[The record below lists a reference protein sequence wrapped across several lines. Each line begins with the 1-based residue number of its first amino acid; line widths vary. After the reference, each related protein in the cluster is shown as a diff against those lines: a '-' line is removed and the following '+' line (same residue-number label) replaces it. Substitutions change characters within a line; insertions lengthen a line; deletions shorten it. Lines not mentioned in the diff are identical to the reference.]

1 MKTKICIKCAST
13 FFILLLFAVK
23 VFSQAPVPTITGPL
37 DPTTNLPAILI
48 GGVTSG
54 QIYTTEPGMSNYAW
68 AVSSPAGSIT
78 AGAGTNTITVTWT
91 LPVGQQSVSVTYTDP
106 TQGSSV
112 KTILIINY
120 FPFAGAI
127 DPLAVPQFV
136 DPLPH
141 FAAGLRVNA
150 KSGGNLVIQAV
161 KVQQVALPKG
171 TLLANGT
178 IGDPLTPNAGMGNYA
193 AYRISK
199 DNGTTFGPAMWP
211 AQTIEAQQGFPLT
224 VQYQNELVG
233 VKYSDFNILADQ
245 TLMMNGYTWT
255 GNPLLD
261 PYTGDIPMV
270 VHLHGGEMPSNSDGG
285 PTAWFTPQYKQSGPG
300 FKFNASSLSTYPNQQ
315 EATTLWYH
323 PHDQGCTRINVYTGL
338 AGYYF
343 IRGAAEETAKLPGWS
358 GDDMVQEATPGGR
371 TATFNGANTYLPEV
385 EIAIQD
391 RMFNVNGELYW
402 PVAPTNPDIHPFWT
416 PEFFGDIM
424 TVNGK
429 VWPYLSVAP
438 RKYRFRMLE
447 GCNARFLNMWL
458 MNLTTLPTS
467 YGPVIT
473 VIGTDGGL
481 LDAPSVLDPALGKTL
496 FMAPGERFDVVIDF
510 TGVAAGTVFTL
521 MNDAAAPYPTGSP
534 VTPGT
539 TDRIM
544 QFVVNGKML
553 TSTGT
558 PGIDKSF
565 LPNNL
570 RTANPMVKLTDF
582 KGNLSAGVTPLLKRQ
597 IILNEV
603 SGPGGPVA
611 VLFNNS
617 HFDAGTPIAGQPIEF
632 GGPTE
637 IPLEGSTELISII
650 NTTVDA
656 HPIHIHLVQW
666 QLVSRQAFN
675 LANYATAYAAAW
687 AGNGKGLPIWP
698 AGLGYPG
705 GSGSP
710 FPYDIPN
717 IPDGAVGGN
726 PAISPFLTGS
736 VMSANPEEMGWK
748 DDIKSFP
755 GEVAT
760 YVVRYAPTD
769 KPINSAMKDLVFPFD
784 PSLGPGYVWHCHI
797 VDHEDMDMMRPLI
810 IMPNSIRFPQIS
822 AQPAPVMACDG
833 QAGIF
838 SVKATSV
845 TPITYQWE
853 VSPDGVKFTKLADGT
868 SYSGATTSSLKI
880 QPAVLSLSTTLYR
893 VVLTNIDGATISN
906 AALLTVNSL
915 PVPTITTDSG
925 TSICRLSIAT
935 YTTEP
940 GQTNYIWTIPG
951 KSGTDYIKIS
961 GGAKTNN
968 DLKVSWLSL
977 GNKTVKVNYTN
988 LNGCTG
994 AAPAVSTVNVMNWIP
1009 SMPANFIVSSNR
1021 VTQGQANVM
1030 YTVPYV
1036 AGVSYNWKYWGTGAT
1051 ITGTSNSVL
1060 VSFSSTA
1067 TSGILSVSVY
1077 NGCGMSLP
1085 RLIFIIV
1092 DKKILK
1098 SGSLSVD
1105 TDKVIIDALSAKN
1118 ELKAYPNP
1126 TSGAIF
1132 FEFRINDNAK
1142 ATLDITSMNGQ
1153 RIARIF
1159 DADVEAGITQT
1170 VLFDKTLATGT
1181 YIYYLKW
1188 NDQMI
1193 TGKFIKTK

>member
-1 MKTKICIKCAST
+1 MKTNSCLKW
-13 FFILLLFAVK
+13 FITLFMLLMIVVNA
-23 VFSQAPVPTITGPL
+23 FSQAPVPPIPPAPTITGPM
-37 DPTTNLPAILI
+37 DPVTMLPAPLDF
-48 GGVTSG
+48 GVTPL
-54 QIYTTEPGMSNYAW
+54 QVYTTEPGKTNYVW
-68 AVSSPAGSIT
+68 VVSSAGTIT
-78 AGAGTNTITVTWT
+78 APADPTVSNSITVTWT
-91 LPVGQQSVSVTYTDP
+91 NPIIQQTVSVTYTDP
-106 TQGSSV
+106 LLGLSGTTVFTIAYAPVPSV
-112 KTILIINY
+112 KGPLDSQGLPATIGNGITANQVYFTVPGMTGYSWSTSPAGSVAPGNGPDQIKVNWNSPVGQQTVSVTYTDQSGLSVGPIVLIVNY
-120 FPFAGAI
+120 FPFLASI
-127 DPLAVPQFV
+127 DPTTIAQFIT
-136 DPLPH
+136 PLPH

-161 KVQQVALPKG
+161 KVQQVALPNG
-171 TLLANGT
+171 TVLPTGT

-245 TLMMNGYTWT
+245 TLMMNGYDVI
-255 GNPLLD
+255 NPLTE

-285 PTAWFTPQYKQSGPG
+285 PTAWFTPKYAKLGPG

-358 GDDMVQEATPGGR
+358 GDDKVQEATPAGR
-371 TATFNGANTYLPEV
+371 TATFNGTNTYLPEV

-402 PVAPTNPDIHPFWT
+402 PVAPTNPDTHPFWT

-458 MNLTTLPTS
+458 MNLATVPST

-481 LDAPSVLDPALGKTL
+481 LDVPAVLDPALGKTL

-534 VTPGT
+534 VTAGT

-544 QFVVNGKML
+544 QFVVNGTML

-558 PGIDKSF
+558 PGTDKSF
-565 LPNNL
+565 LPANL

-582 KGNLSAGVTPLLKRQ
+582 KGNLTGGVTPLVKRQ

-603 SGPGGPVA
+603 TGPGGPVA

-617 HFDAGTPIAGQPIEF
+617 HFDAGTPLAGQPFEF

-650 NTTVDA
+650 NTTIDA

-675 LANYATAYAAAW
+675 TANYAAAYSAAW
-687 AGNGKGLPIWP
+687 AGNSSGYPIWP

-710 FPYDIPN
+710 LPYNTIN
-717 IPDGAVGGN
+717 GDGAVGGN
-726 PAISPFLTGS
+726 PAISPFLTGP
-736 VMSANPEEMGWK
+736 VMPANPEEMGWK

-769 KPINSAMKDLVFPFD
+769 KPINSAMKDLIFPFD

-797 VDHEDMDMMRPLI
+797 VDHEDMDMMRPLV

-853 VSPDGVKFTKLADGT
+853 VSPDGVTFTKLADGP
-868 SYSGATTSSLKI
+868 SYSGAKTASLKI
-880 QPAVLSLSTTLYR
+880 QPAILSLSTTLYR
-893 VVLTNIDGATISN
+893 VVLTNIDGVTTSN
-906 AALLTVNSL
+906 AALLTVNPL
-915 PVPTITTDSG
+915 PVPTLTSDPG
-925 TSICRLSIAT
+925 TSICRLAIVT
-935 YTTEP
+935 YTTEF
-940 GQTNYIWTIPG
+940 GQTNYVWTIPG
-951 KSGTDYIKIS
+951 KSGTDYAILS
-961 GGAKTNN
+961 GGTKTANS
-968 DLKVSWLSL
+968 LRLIWLSL
-977 GNKTVKVNYTN
+977 GSKNVGVNYTN
-988 LNGCTG
+988 LNGCT
-994 AAPAVSTVNVMNWIP
+994 AVAPVLATISVVKILP
-1009 SMPANFIVSSNR
+1009 GMPGNFTTFSGR
-1021 VTQGQANVM
+1021 VKQGQTNVI
-1030 YTVPYV
+1030 YTVPFIPDV
-1036 AGVSYNWKYWGTGAT
+1036 TYNWTYWGKGAT
-1051 ITGTSNSVL
+1051 ITGGTTNSVL

-1067 TSGILSVSVY
+1067 TSGTLLVTIS

-1085 RLIFIIV
+1085 RALFIIV
-1092 DKKILK
+1092 DK
-1098 SGSLSVD
+1098 V
-1105 TDKVIIDALSAKN
+1105 T
-1118 ELKAYPNP
+1118 
-1126 TSGAIF
+1126 
-1132 FEFRINDNAK
+1132 
-1142 ATLDITSMNGQ
+1142 
-1153 RIARIF
+1153 
-1159 DADVEAGITQT
+1159 
-1170 VLFDKTLATGT
+1170 
-1181 YIYYLKW
+1181 
-1188 NDQMI
+1188 
-1193 TGKFIKTK
+1193 